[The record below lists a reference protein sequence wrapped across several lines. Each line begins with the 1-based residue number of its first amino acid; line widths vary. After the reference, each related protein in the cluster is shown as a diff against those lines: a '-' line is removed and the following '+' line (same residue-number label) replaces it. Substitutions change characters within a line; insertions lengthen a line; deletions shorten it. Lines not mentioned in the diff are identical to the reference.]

1 MLCLLQDVLEMMA
14 SVMTLVMSLLK
25 TVPNSLVPREEL
37 CKNQSL
43 VKTPN
48 ELQTG
53 RTTVRCNTIK
63 YYGLVFLCR
72 V

>member
-1 MLCLLQDVLEMMA
+1 MMA

-37 CKNQSL
+37 CKNHSL

-53 RTTVRCNTIK
+53 RTTVGCNTIK
-63 YYGLVFLCR
+63 Y
-72 V
+72 